1 MDEFYSD
8 NDDVE
13 AGSADHAGKGAPETP
28 RANRDLTATEADSLG
43 VATPPGSSDAMP
55 KPSVDDLIRSEA
67 IFESVDQEPRQ
78 GKPKPASSAT
88 GPPLAAPVPIFGTD
102 KEPAP
107 RQDLPRERIPTGILD
122 TGIRSPRYG
131 PEASVPGE
139 RLPTKEA
146 ALDFTLPVKA
156 PSPSTHSE
164 AATKAAVSSPPF
176 AYLPGAESGSSVTAP
191 PPGDSGIA
199 QREEA
204 PVDRSAA
211 QPFAPE
217 KISTAPIA
225 VPELPEVKPASVHL
239 PPDRPRH
246 ELVVEREPSR
256 EEAEVAK
263 RAFQRLLLIFSAVR
277 WLGVVPASL
286 LLAITWRELPH
297 PMATAIALAFAAVG
311 AAALQLVGRTASIE
325 RLSMELPAGLEVALF
340 ATETAWISVAVWG
353 AGGLERPFYVY
364 FFALATVAGLRLH
377 PNTGRA
383 LLNWSVVV
391 LGFLVT
397 TAAAGNPM
405 GRYFAQYV
413 TALSVFGI
421 VLVLTVGYSWVSET
435 ELEFV
440 KDSSERLTEGA
451 RAVGEAFSKAA
462 SGDLVGAHMDLEA
475 LVPDD
480 QRGIFRTVEDGF
492 NTMVSSLG
500 GLVAEARAVAESL
513 KSAVGEIEVASE
525 RIASSAIEQSG
536 GVAETSAAVQELAT
550 TAAGI
555 ADSARSVSALAQRT
569 SDASESG
576 TRALADS
583 ASAVEELKARI
594 ELVDEKSGRLAGLS
608 GEISKILEFIDDISR
623 QTNLL
628 ALNAAIEAARAG
640 ERGSGFAVVADEV
653 RKLAERTAGA
663 TQDIKKLVEEVRS
676 EVSSASAA
684 VEAGMAA
691 VERSAS
697 TTRSAHATLES
708 IKTMAAET
716 AAASRRIESATAE
729 QQRASDQVAM
739 AAASLAASAKE
750 FASTADHTREV
761 AQRLGE
767 IAQRLVTSLGRF
779 RV

>member
-1 MDEFYSD
+1 MDEFGTEGD
-8 NDDVE
+8 NVE
-13 AGSADHAGKGAPETP
+13 AGTTDPADKGASETP
-28 RANRDLTATEADSLG
+28 RSNEDLPATDAESAEAVTRQSSG
-43 VATPPGSSDAMP
+43 GSVS
-55 KPSVDDLIRSEA
+55 KHSVDDLIRSEA
-67 IFESVDQEPRQ
+67 IFELVDEEARE
-78 GKPKPASSAT
+78 GKPAPASSAT
-88 GPPLAAPVPIFGTD
+88 GPPLAAPVPIYGTD
-102 KEPAP
+102 KEPGP
-107 RQDLPRERIPTGILD
+107 RQGLPSERFPTGILD
-122 TGIRSPRYG
+122 TGIGSPGHG
-131 PEASVPGE
+131 PQAAVPGTQ
-139 RLPTKEA
+139 LPTKEA

-156 PSPSTHSE
+156 PSPSTRPDVG
-164 AATKAAVSSPPF
+164 TKTPASSLSSADF
-176 AYLPGAESGSSVTAP
+176 PGPESGPSVTAAP
-191 PPGDSGIA
+191 PRDADTVP
-199 QREEA
+199 REEA
-204 PVDRSAA
+204 PVAVSVAEPTPSEKA
-211 QPFAPE
+211 VSTPAKAPE
-217 KISTAPIA
+217 RQQIES
-225 VPELPEVKPASVHL
+225 VPAHL
-239 PPDRPRH
+239 PTDRRRH
-246 ELVVEREPSR
+246 ELVVEPAPLP

-263 RAFQRLLLIFSAVR
+263 KAFQRLLLVFSAVR

-286 LLAITWRELPH
+286 LLVITWRELPH
-297 PMATAIALAFAAVG
+297 PMATAVALAFAAVG
-311 AAALQLVGRTASIE
+311 AAALQFVGRTAAIE
-325 RLSMELPAGLEVALF
+325 RLTTELPAGLEVALF
-340 ATETAWISVAVWG
+340 AVETAWISLAVWG

-383 LLNWSVVV
+383 LLNWSIVVV
-391 LGFLVT
+391 GFFVT
-397 TAAAGNPM
+397 TAAAGNSAAQ
-405 GRYFAQYV
+405 YFVQYV

-440 KDSSERLTEGA
+440 KDSSERLAEGA

-462 SGDLVGAHMDLEA
+462 SGDLVAAHLDLEA
-475 LVPDD
+475 LVPED
-480 QRGIFRTVEDGF
+480 QRDIFRTVEDGF

-500 GLVAEARAVAESL
+500 GLVAEARAAAESL
-513 KSAVGEIEVASE
+513 KSAVGEIEVAAE

-569 SDASESG
+569 SEASESG
-576 TRALADS
+576 ARALADS

-594 ELVDEKSGRLAGLS
+594 EMVDEKSRRLAGLS

-663 TQDIKKLVEEVRS
+663 TQDIKKLVEEVRT
-676 EVSSASAA
+676 EVASASAA

-697 TTRSAHATLES
+697 TTSSAHATLES

-767 IAQRLVTSLGRF
+767 TAQRLVSSLDRF